1 MPERFDYGDH
11 PDQFGELTLP
21 AGRPLRGTVVII
33 HGGYWRSGYTLDLG
47 RPAAADLAARGW
59 AAVNLEYRRA
69 GNGGGWPETFQDI
82 AAGIEKLADL
92 PALLEASGAIPAPV
106 IALGHSAGGH
116 LAVWAAGT
124 RSTGDHSAGGSSADI
139 RVPLAAVVSQSG
151 LLDLRRAQDLGLSS
165 GAVSSFLGAAPEEDP
180 ERYRLADPK
189 LQVPAGAPVF
199 VLHGDRDTTVP
210 LELSESYAAAAV
222 AAGGSAELRLV
233 PGDHYAMITP
243 GTPAWNGVLQGLAD
257 AAKAA
262 AG

>member
-1 MPERFDYGDH
+1 MPQRFSYGGH

-21 AGRPLRGTVVII
+21 PGQPVLGTVVII
-33 HGGYWRSGYTLDLG
+33 HGGYWRSGYTLELG

-82 AAGIEKLADL
+82 AAGIDAMADL
-92 PALLEASGAIPAPV
+92 KALQDPQGEVPSPV

-116 LAVWAAGT
+116 LAVWAAGN
-124 RSTGDHSAGGSSADI
+124 RSTGGRSPGT

-151 LLDLRRAQDLGLSS
+151 VLDLRLAHDLGLSD
-165 GAVSSFLGAAPEEDP
+165 GAVSNFLGAGPEEDP
-180 ERYRLADPK
+180 ERYRLADPT
-189 LQVPAGAPVF
+189 LLVPAGAPVF

-210 LELSESYAAAAV
+210 LKLAESYTAAAE
-222 AAGGSAELRLV
+222 AAGGYTDLRLV
-233 PGDHYAMITP
+233 PGDHYGMITP
-243 GTPAWNGVLQGLAD
+243 ETPAWNGVLQAMAD